1 MDALENPAIVQSMN
15 MPLIAIV
22 FGILLDI
29 TGTAGYVFTG
39 QTHKTALIPSVVGTI
54 ILVCGIIALNPKFLK
69 HAMHVA
75 AMFGVLGLLG
85 GAGRFVPSLIKHF
98 QGEDV
103 SQVALASTGSMAL
116 LCAIF
121 TALCVKSFIDVRRA
135 REAQS

>member
-1 MDALENPAIVQSMN
+1 MN

-39 QTHKTALIPSVVGTI
+39 QTHLTALIPSAVGTI
-54 ILVCGIIALNPKFLK
+54 ILVSGIIALNPKFLK

-75 AMFGVLGLLG
+75 AMFGVLGFLG

-98 QGEDV
+98 GGEEV
-103 SQVALASTGSMAL
+103 SLVALASTGSMTL
-116 LCAIF
+116 LCAVF